1 MLKSTIYSKLYTE
14 KAWFKNNK
22 TVLKMKIQH
31 RLFLFLF
38 NRKSLCVLETSLV
51 PPVATYVELRRK

>member
-1 MLKSTIYSKLYTE
+1 MLKNTIYLKLYTE

-31 RLFLFLF
+31 RFLYFYLIENLF
-38 NRKSLCVLETSLV
+38 V
-51 PPVATYVELRRK
+51 Y